1 MTFRSK
7 LIKRMVIKMKKT
19 VSLLLAVIFAA
30 IAICTFAVSAF
41 AEPTDTSTTPE
52 FNLGDWGVTD
62 PTTTTTTKAAD
73 NTTTTKAAD
82 DTTTTTTKAAESTT
96 EKVSTT
102 AGTTL
107 ADDTPVDG
115 GSTTAIDDGTTKA
128 PTAAATTKKPAVV
141 DTVIPSTGSSV
152 LVPAVALLA
161 LAAGTVAVIKTK
173 KDN

>member
-1 MTFRSK
+1 
-7 LIKRMVIKMKKT
+7 MKKT

-30 IAICTFAVSAF
+30 IAVCTFAVSAF
-41 AEPTDTSTTPE
+41 AEPTDTPAGPVI
-52 FNLGDWGVTD
+52 GDWTD
-62 PTTTTTTKAAD
+62 PTDPPSTAAPS
-73 NTTTTKAAD
+73 TEASSTAAPS
-82 DTTTTTTKAAESTT
+82 TEATSTEAPSTAAA
-96 EKVSTT
+96 T

-128 PTAAATTKKPAVV
+128 PAASTTKKPAVV